1 MHCSDGV
8 MVVIQERE
16 IVCFEF
22 SVRAASGIPYEND
35 RQKNE
40 LKEKRKENLAYYTKQ
55 SKRSLLNVVVV
66 RTLGERRQCAWRE
79 DEKLYKL
86 TL

>member
-40 LKEKRKENLAYYTKQ
+40 LKENLAYYTKQ
-55 SKRSLLNVVVV
+55 SKRSLLSVVVV